1 MVDFQGHWMGSWKSQ
16 VVVLA
21 ETLMMWPWVCF
32 LAFLSLSAFINRP
45 RTLDCDLFVL
55 FLKCCVMRKNQDE
68 VWVVVGWV
76 SRVWV
81 GGRQAVLDTGKE

>member
-1 MVDFQGHWMGSWKSQ
+1 
-16 VVVLA
+16 
-21 ETLMMWPWVCF
+21 
-32 LAFLSLSAFINRP
+32 
-45 RTLDCDLFVL
+45 
-55 FLKCCVMRKNQDE
+55 MRKNQDE